1 MQVAVPEPGQV
12 VRVRSRQYLVE
23 EVVPPPQPADQ
34 HLVRLS
40 CLDDDAQGQPLE
52 ALWEKEVDARVLS
65 DEAWRAVG
73 KKGFDPPRLF
83 SAWLNTLR
91 WNCVTST
98 DPRLFQSPWRAGIQV
113 MTYQLEPLRKALL
126 LPRVNLFIADDVGLG
141 KTIEAGLIVRE
152 LVMRQKVRRIV
163 VSAPP
168 SVVLQ
173 WRDELEQRFGLTF
186 VVFDREYVLDKRRER
201 GYGVNPWTTH
211 SRFILSHA
219 LLRNPDY
226 AGPLMAWLKEGAS
239 EKGRESAVCPGSLLI
254 LDEAHN
260 AAPASGA
267 KYAID
272 SMLTHAV
279 RELAP
284 LFEHRLF
291 LTATPH
297 NGHSNSF
304 AALLE
309 LLDPHR
315 FCRGVPVKGPK
326 LLDTV
331 MVRRLKKDLREVAE
345 GFPDRIV
352 RQVDIDGL
360 PDDAPEL
367 ALARLLDEYARLRAA
382 RLSDVSRTRQAAA
395 ALVVVSLQKR
405 LLSSIEA
412 FARTLAVHRRAIE
425 KQESAQRKDERSEVG
440 DVESRFGLL
449 RTAAGA
455 DDERAEVPEAEVEAE
470 EDAQMDAATKAD
482 PGASTQGLS
491 ARERELLQEMT
502 RIAEKS
508 RGRPDPRIRSLV
520 DWIRAELCP
529 GLPPLG
535 SGQRP
540 SPPPAWNDRR
550 VLIFTEYTDTKRYLE
565 QQLRA
570 AIAGTERA
578 EDRIRTFHGGMGDD
592 AREDIK
598 RAFNADPAK
607 HPLRILVAT
616 DAAREGVNLQNH
628 CADLFHFDVPW
639 NPGRMEQRNG
649 RIDRKLQRSPEVRCH
664 YFFHRQRPQD
674 RVLQALVK
682 KSDTIARELGSLT
695 PVVERRLERLLQG
708 GIRGEDA
715 ETVAKAIDAED
726 AGGEHRQTVDEE
738 LEAATRER
746 QQDLQRQLDR
756 LRTTAEDSKERIGFE
771 KAAFRDALSASL
783 QILGAEPLAPHDGSG
798 APSPRWT
805 FPALDQRA
813 GADPTWADTLDTL
826 RPPRRRDQKPWEWR
840 REAHP
845 RPVVFEDT
853 GTLDDDVVHLHLE
866 HRVVQRLL
874 GRFLAQGF
882 VHDDLSRACLGQT
895 RDAIPRVLL
904 LGRLSL
910 YGESAARLHD
920 EILVVAARWIDPA
933 VRTEPLRPYGRE
945 REMKTEDLLKDA
957 LADTPP
963 GGVPAKVQEKLLG
976 SIGRDM
982 EELVAHLRER
992 AESLATRAAEKL
1004 RARGQK
1010 EAADMADILEKQ
1022 RERIEK
1028 RAAQVETKQL
1038 VLEFGAD
1045 ERRQLEADKKHWQR
1059 RLASLREEVTREP
1072 ERIQAAYVVKATR
1085 IEPVGIVYL
1094 WPLSG

>member
-1 MQVAVPEPGQV
+1 MRVAVPEPGQV

-23 EVVPPPQPADQ
+23 DVVPPPNPADQ

-40 CLDDDAQGQPLE
+40 CLDDDAQGQELE
-52 ALWEKEVDARVLS
+52 ALWEKEVDAQVLS

-73 KKGFDPPRLF
+73 KKGFDEPRLF

-152 LVMRQKVRRIV
+152 LLMRQKVRRIV
-163 VSAPP
+163 VAAPP

-211 SRFILSHA
+211 TRFILSHA
-219 LLRNPDY
+219 LLRDETY
-226 AGPLMAWLKEGAS
+226 AGPLRDWLGDFT
-239 EKGRESAVCPGSLLI
+239 PGSLLI

-272 SMLTHAV
+272 SMLTRAV
-279 RELAP
+279 RDLAP
-284 LFEHRLF
+284 RFEHRLF

-326 LLDTV
+326 LLDKV
-331 MVRRLKKDLREVAE
+331 MVRRLKKDLREVAV
-345 GFPDRIV
+345 GFPDRKV
-352 RQVDIDGL
+352 VQVDIDGL
-360 PDDAPEL
+360 PPDAPEL
-367 ALARLLDEYARLRAA
+367 KLAQLLDEYTKRRAE
-382 RLSDVSRTRQAAA
+382 RLSDASKTRQAAA
-395 ALVVVSLQKR
+395 ALVTVSLQKR

-412 FARTLAVHRRAIE
+412 FARTLAVHWRAIE
-425 KQESAQRKDERSEVG
+425 KAEAAKQKQEKPEVG
-440 DVESRFGLL
+440 DIEDRFSLL
-449 RTAAGA
+449 KAAAGA
-455 DDERAEVPEAEVEAE
+455 DDERAGLAEDEVEAE
-470 EDAQMDAATKAD
+470 ADTQMAAATAAEGTDK
-482 PGASTQGLS
+482 QGIT
-491 ARERELLQEMT
+491 ARERDLLDEMA
-502 RIAEKS
+502 RIADAS
-508 RGRPDPRIRSLV
+508 RGKPDPRVRKLAE
-520 DWIRAELCP
+520 WIQQNP
-529 GLPPLG
+529 
-535 SGQRP
+535 
-540 SPPPAWNDRR
+540 DRR

-570 AIAGTERA
+570 AIAGTPRA
-578 EDRIRTFHGGMGDD
+578 EERIRTFHGGMGEDT
-592 AREDIK
+592 REEIK

-607 HPLRILVAT
+607 HPLRILIAT

-649 RIDRKLQRSPEVRCH
+649 RIDRKLQRAPEVRCR

-674 RVLQALVK
+674 RVLKALVN

-708 GIRGEDA
+708 GIRA
-715 ETVAKAIDAED
+715 EEAEAVAQAIDAEE
-726 AGGEHRQTVDEE
+726 AGGEHRETVDEE
-738 LEAATRER
+738 LEEARER

-756 LRTTAEDSKERIGFE
+756 LRTTAEDSKELIGFE
-771 KAAFRDALSASL
+771 KEAFRDALSASL
-783 QILGAEPLAPHDGSG
+783 RLLGAEPLKPQNGSG
-798 APSPRWT
+798 QAASRWL

-826 RPPRRRDQKPWEWR
+826 RAPRRPDQKPWEWR
-840 REAHP
+840 KEAKP

-895 RDAIPRVLL
+895 QDAIPRVVV

-910 YGESAARLHD
+910 YGEGAARLHD
-920 EILVVAARWIDPA
+920 EILAVAARWTDPA
-933 VRTEPLRPYGRE
+933 IRKDALRPYGHE
-945 REMKTEDLLKDA
+945 GETKTEELLKDA
-957 LADTPP
+957 LGEARA
-963 GGVPAKVQEKLLG
+963 GGVPERVQEKLLG

-982 EELVAHLRER
+982 EELLPHLRER
-992 AESLATRAAEKL
+992 AETLASRAAGKL
-1004 RARGQK
+1004 RERGEK

-1038 VLEFGAD
+1038 EIEFDAE
-1045 ERRQLEADKKHWQR
+1045 ERRQLETDKKHWQR
-1059 RLASLREEVTREP
+1059 RLVSLRDERKREP
-1072 ERIQAAYVVKATR
+1072 ERIRGAYEVKATR

>member
-1 MQVAVPEPGQV
+1 MNAAVPEPGQV

-23 EVVPPPQPADQ
+23 DVVPPGIPGDQ

-40 CLDDDAQGQPLE
+40 CLDDDAQGQELE
-52 ALWEKEVDARVLS
+52 ALWEKEVDAQVLS
-65 DEAWRAVG
+65 DEAWRSVG
-73 KKGFDPPRLF
+73 KRGFDEPRLF

-98 DPRLFQSPWRAGIQV
+98 DPRLFQSPWRAGIKV
-113 MTYQLEPLRKALL
+113 MHFQLEPLRKALL

-152 LVMRQKVRRIV
+152 LLMRQKVRRMV
-163 VSAPP
+163 VAAPP

-186 VVFDREYVLDKRRER
+186 VVFDRQYVLEKRRER

-211 SRFILSHA
+211 TRFILSHA
-219 LLRNPDY
+219 LLRDETY
-226 AGPLMAWLKEGAS
+226 AGPLRDWLGDFA
-239 EKGRESAVCPGSLLI
+239 PGSLLI

-272 SMLTHAV
+272 SMLTRAV
-279 RELAP
+279 RDLAP
-284 LFEHRLF
+284 RFEHRLF

-315 FCRGVPVKGPK
+315 FCRGVPVRGPR
-326 LLDTV
+326 LLEKV

-345 GFPDRIV
+345 GLPERRIK
-352 RQVDIDGL
+352 QVDIDDL
-360 PDDAPEL
+360 PPDAPEL
-367 ALARLLDEYARLRAA
+367 VLPRLLDEYALLRAA
-382 RLSDVSRTRQAAA
+382 RLSDASKTCQAAA
-395 ALVVVSLQKR
+395 ALITVSLQKR

-412 FARTLAVHRRAIE
+412 FARTLAVHRRAVEKAEAARRKEERPGLGDIE
-425 KQESAQRKDERSEVG
+425 T
-440 DVESRFGLL
+440 RFGLL
-449 RTAAGA
+449 RASAGA
-455 DDERAEVPEAEVEAE
+455 DDERADLAEDEVEAE
-470 EDAQMDAATKAD
+470 ADEQMAAATAAEAVD
-482 PGASTQGLS
+482 REALS
-491 ARERELLQEMT
+491 VRERHLLDEMT
-502 RIAEKS
+502 RVAEAS
-508 RGRPDPRIRSLV
+508 RGQPDPRVRKLV
-520 DWIRAELCP
+520 DWIRQNPEK
-529 GLPPLG
+529 
-535 SGQRP
+535 
-540 SPPPAWNDRR
+540 R

-570 AIAGTERA
+570 AVAGMDRA
-578 EDRIRTFHGGMGDD
+578 AERIRTFHGGMGEDR
-592 AREDIK
+592 REEIK

-607 HPLRILVAT
+607 HPLRILIAT
-616 DAAREGVNLQNH
+616 DAAREGVNLQNY

-664 YFFHRQRPQD
+664 YFFHEQRPQD
-674 RVLQALVK
+674 RVLQALVR

-708 GIRGEDA
+708 GIRGEEADA
-715 ETVAKAIDAED
+715 VAEAIDAEETQ
-726 AGGEHRQTVDEE
+726 GEHREAVEEE
-738 LEAATRER
+738 LEETRER
-746 QQDLQRQLDR
+746 QQDLLRQLDR
-756 LRTTAEDSKERIGFE
+756 LRTTADESKKLIGFE
-771 KAAFRDALSASL
+771 DDAFREALSASL
-783 QILGAEPLAPHDGSG
+783 RLLGAQPLEPENGSG
-798 APSPRWT
+798 PGAKRWV

-826 RPPRRRDQKPWEWR
+826 RAPRRPDQKPWEWR
-840 REAHP
+840 KQAKP
-845 RPVVFEDT
+845 RPVVFEDP

-882 VHDDLSRACLGQT
+882 VHDDLSRACLAQT
-895 RDAIPRVLL
+895 QDAIPRVLV

-910 YGESAARLHD
+910 YGEGAARLHD
-920 EILVVAARWIDPA
+920 EVLVVAARWIDA
-933 VRTEPLRPYGRE
+933 EIRKEALRPYSHEAETR
-945 REMKTEDLLKDA
+945 TEELLKDA
-957 LADTPP
+957 LGEALSE
-963 GGVPAKVQEKLLG
+963 GVPQKIQAKLLQ

-982 EELVAHLRER
+982 EELLPHLRER
-992 AESLATRAAEKL
+992 AGKLADRAVEKL
-1004 RARGQK
+1004 RERGER

-1028 RAAQVETKQL
+1028 RAAQVESKQL
-1038 VLEFGAD
+1038 VLEFDAE
-1045 ERRQLEADKKHWQR
+1045 ERRQLEADKRHWQR
-1059 RLASLREEVTREP
+1059 RLVGLRDELRREP
-1072 ERIQAAYVVKATR
+1072 ERIRAAYEVKARR
-1085 IEPVGIVYL
+1085 IEPTGIVYL
-1094 WPLSG
+1094 WPLGG